1 VPRNGNREGRP
12 PLGYDFSPTPR
23 KLLED
28 FRSHDFEHATYV
40 LLATLY
46 DRADT
51 DALIAGRECLRVKLT
66 TLHRWSRWPEDVR
79 SLAKQLRRLRAAKY
93 IGYRTEG
100 QRRTGCVYV
109 FWLSSM
115 SASCPHEDGSRSGF
129 AVQRV

>member
-1 VPRNGNREGRP
+1 MSHNDRSNGRAS
-12 PLGYDFSPTPR
+12 LGYDFSPTPR
-23 KLLED
+23 RLLED
-28 FRSHDFEHATYV
+28 FRSHEFEHATYV

-51 DALIAGRECLRVKLT
+51 DALVAGRECLRVKLA
-66 TLHRWSRWPEDVR
+66 TLHRWSRWPEDAR
-79 SLAKQLRRLRAAKY
+79 SLAKQLRRLRADKY

-129 AVQRV
+129 AVQRD